1 MNINEFIE
9 ELNKIG
15 ISLSDK
21 QLDELNIYKEFLKE
35 YNSHTNLT
43 TITED
48 NDIYL
53 KHFYDSL
60 TLAKYVDLSKV
71 NNMLD
76 IGTGAGFP
84 GMVIKIVF
92 PHIDM
97 YLMDSN
103 NKKLDFL
110 TKLSEKLNLT
120 NVHMLHVRAEEYAK
134 DNRESFDLVTSR
146 AVAALPILTE
156 LALPLTK
163 VDGKFVA
170 LKANAQDEI
179 RLSKDII
186 NKLNGNIDF
195 IEEFKLPKL
204 DDPRTIIVMS
214 KKGHSNNLYPREYGK
229 IKKDY
234 ERAKGNK

>member
-15 ISLSDK
+15 ITLSDS
-21 QLDELNIYKEFLKE
+21 QLDQLNTYKEFLKE

-48 NDIYL
+48 NEIYL

-60 TLAKYVDLSKV
+60 TLAKYVDLRNV
-71 NNMLD
+71 NKMLD

-92 PHIDM
+92 PNIDM

-110 TKLSEKLNLT
+110 TQLSEKLGLT

-134 DNRESFDLVTSR
+134 TNRESFDLVTSR

-170 LKANAQDEI
+170 LKANASEEI

-195 IEEFKLPKL
+195 IEEFTLPKL
-204 DDPRTIIVMS
+204 EDPRTIIVMS
-214 KKGHSNNLYPREYGK
+214 KKGHTSDLYPREYGK
-229 IKKDY
+229 IKKEYD
-234 ERAKGNK
+234 RLKK

>member
-1 MNINEFIE
+1 MNINEFTQ
-9 ELNKIG
+9 ELNKNG
-15 ISLSDK
+15 ITLTDK
-21 QLDELNIYKEFLKE
+21 QLDELNTYKEFLKD

-48 NDIYL
+48 DDIYL

-60 TLAKYVDLSKV
+60 TLAKYVNLNEV

-92 PHIDM
+92 PNIDM

-110 TKLSEKLNLT
+110 TQLSEKLGLT

-134 DNRESFDLVTSR
+134 TNRESFGYVSC
-146 AVAALPILTE
+146 
-156 LALPLTK
+156 
-163 VDGKFVA
+163 
-170 LKANAQDEI
+170 
-179 RLSKDII
+179 SC
-186 NKLNGNIDF
+186 
-195 IEEFKLPKL
+195 
-204 DDPRTIIVMS
+204 S
-214 KKGHSNNLYPREYGK
+214 SSNTC
-229 IKKDY
+229 
-234 ERAKGNK
+234 

>member
-1 MNINEFIE
+1 MNIKEFIE

-15 ISLSDK
+15 ITLTDK
-21 QLDELNIYKEFLKE
+21 QLDELNTYKEFLKE

-48 NDIYL
+48 NEIYL

-60 TLAKYVDLSKV
+60 TLAKYVDLNNV
-71 NNMLD
+71 NKMLD

-92 PHIDM
+92 PSIDM

-103 NKKLDFL
+103 NKKLVFL
-110 TKLSEKLNLT
+110 TQLSEKLGLT

-134 DNRESFDLVTSR
+134 NNRESFDLVTSR

-170 LKANAQDEI
+170 LKANASEEI

-186 NKLNGNIDF
+186 NKLNGNLDF
-195 IEEFKLPKL
+195 IEEFTLPKL
-204 DDPRTIIVMS
+204 EDPRTIIVMS
-214 KKGHSNNLYPREYGK
+214 KKGHTSDLYPREYGK
-229 IKKDY
+229 IKKEYD
-234 ERAKGNK
+234 RLKK

>member
-15 ISLSDK
+15 ITLTDK
-21 QLDELNIYKEFLKE
+21 QLDELNTYKEFLKE

-48 NDIYL
+48 NEIYL

-60 TLAKYVDLSKV
+60 TLAKYVDLNNV
-71 NNMLD
+71 NKMLD

-92 PHIDM
+92 PNIDM

-110 TKLSEKLNLT
+110 TQLSEKLGLT
-120 NVHMLHVRAEEYAK
+120 NIHMLHVRAEEYAK
-134 DNRESFDLVTSR
+134 NNRESFDLVTSR

-170 LKANAQDEI
+170 LKANASEEI
-179 RLSKDII
+179 RLSKSII
-186 NKLNGNIDF
+186 EKLNGNIDL
-195 IEEFKLPKL
+195 IDEFTLPKL
-204 DDPRTIIVMS
+204 EDPRTIIVIS
-214 KKGHSNNLYPREYGK
+214 KKGHTNESYPRDYGR

-234 ERAKGNK
+234 ERMKGNK

>member
-1 MNINEFIE
+1 MNINEFIN
-9 ELNKIG
+9 ELKNIG
-15 ISLSDK
+15 IEITDK
-21 QLDELNIYKEFLKE
+21 QLDDLNTYKEFLKE

-43 TITED
+43 TIVED
-48 NDIYL
+48 NEIYL

-60 TLAKYVDLSKV
+60 SLAKYINLNEV

-84 GMVIKIVF
+84 GMVIKILF
-92 PHIDM
+92 PNIDM

-110 TKLSEKLNLT
+110 TQLTKKLKLDNI
-120 NVHMLHVRAEEYAK
+120 HMLHVRAEEYAK
-134 DNRESFDLVTSR
+134 SNRESFDLVTSR
-146 AVAALPILTE
+146 AVAALPILSE

-163 VDGKFVA
+163 IDGKFIA
-170 LKANAQDEI
+170 LKANAQEEI

-186 NKLNGNIDF
+186 NKLNGNIDL
-195 IEEFKLPKL
+195 IDEFKLPKL
-204 DDPRTIIVMS
+204 DDPRTVIVIS
-214 KKGHSNNLYPREYGK
+214 KKGHTSDTYPREYGK

-234 ERAKGNK
+234 ERMKGNK

>member
-1 MNINEFIE
+1 MNINEFTQ
-9 ELNKIG
+9 ELEKIG
-15 ISLSDK
+15 ITLTDK
-21 QLDELNIYKEFLKE
+21 QLDQLNIYKEFLKE

-43 TITED
+43 TIIED
-48 NDIYL
+48 KEIYL

-60 TLAKYVDLSKV
+60 TLAKYVNLNEV

-84 GMVIKIVF
+84 GMVLKIVF

-110 TKLSEKLNLT
+110 TQLSEKLGLT

-134 DNRESFDLVTSR
+134 TNRESFDIVTSR

-170 LKANAQDEI
+170 LKANASEEV

-186 NKLNGNIDF
+186 NKLNGKIDF
-195 IEEFKLPKL
+195 IEEFNLPKL

-214 KKGHSNNLYPREYGK
+214 KNGHTSETYPREYGK

-234 ERAKGNK
+234 ERIKGNK

>member
-1 MNINEFIE
+1 MNINEFTE

-15 ISLSDK
+15 ITLTDK
-21 QLDELNIYKEFLKE
+21 QLDELNTYKEFLKE

-48 NDIYL
+48 NEIYL

-60 TLAKYVDLSKV
+60 TLAKYVNLNEV
-71 NNMLD
+71 NKMLD

-92 PHIDM
+92 PNIDM

-110 TKLSEKLNLT
+110 IQLSEKLGLT

-134 DNRESFDLVTSR
+134 TNRESFDLVTSR

-163 VDGKFVA
+163 VNGKFVA
-170 LKANAQDEI
+170 LKANASEEI

-195 IEEFKLPKL
+195 IEEFTLPKL
-204 DDPRTIIVMS
+204 EDPRTIIVIS
-214 KKGHSNNLYPREYGK
+214 KKGHTNEVYPREYGK
-229 IKKDY
+229 IKKEY
-234 ERAKGNK
+234 ERLKGNK

>member
-1 MNINEFIE
+1 MNINEFTQ
-9 ELNKIG
+9 ELNKNG
-15 ISLSDK
+15 ITLTDK
-21 QLDELNIYKEFLKE
+21 QLDELNTYKEFLKD

-48 NDIYL
+48 DDIYL

-60 TLAKYVDLSKV
+60 TLAKYVNLNEV

-92 PHIDM
+92 PNIDM

-110 TKLSEKLNLT
+110 TQLSEKLGLT

-134 DNRESFDLVTSR
+134 TNRESFDLVTSR
-146 AVAALPILTE
+146 AVAALPILAE

-170 LKANAQDEI
+170 LKANASEEI

-186 NKLNGNIDF
+186 NKLNGSIDF
-195 IEEFKLPKL
+195 IEEFTLPKL
-204 DDPRTIIVMS
+204 EDPRTIIVMS
-214 KKGHSNNLYPREYGK
+214 KKGHTNDLYPREYGK

-234 ERAKGNK
+234 ERMKGNK

>member
-1 MNINEFIE
+1 MNINEFTR

-15 ISLSDK
+15 ITLTDK
-21 QLDELNIYKEFLKE
+21 QLDELNTYKEFLKE

-48 NDIYL
+48 NEIYL

-60 TLAKYVDLSKV
+60 TLAKYVNLNKV

-84 GMVIKIVF
+84 GMVIKILY

-110 TKLSEKLNLT
+110 TQLSEKLGLT

-134 DNRESFDLVTSR
+134 TNRECFDLVTSR

-163 VDGKFVA
+163 VDGKFIA
-170 LKANAQDEI
+170 LKANASEEI
-179 RLSKDII
+179 KLSKNII
-186 NKLNGNIDF
+186 EKLNGNIDL
-195 IEEFKLPKL
+195 IDEFTLPKCK
-204 DDPRTIIVMS
+204 DPRTIIVIS
-214 KKGHSNNLYPREYGK
+214 KKGHTNESYPRDYGR

-234 ERAKGNK
+234 ERMKGNK

>member
-1 MNINEFIE
+1 MNINEFVE

-43 TITED
+43 TITKD
-48 NDIYL
+48 SDIYL

-110 TKLSEKLNLT
+110 TQLSEKLNLT

-186 NKLNGNIDF
+186 NKLNGKIDF
-195 IEEFKLPKL
+195 IEEFKLPKI
-204 DDPRTIIVMS
+204 DDPRTIIVIS
-214 KKGHSNNLYPREYGK
+214 KKGHTNNLYPREYGK

>member
-84 GMVIKIVF
+84 GMVIKIVI

-110 TKLSEKLNLT
+110 THLSEKLNLT

-214 KKGHSNNLYPREYGK
+214 KKGHTNNLYPREYGK

-234 ERAKGNK
+234 ERTKGNK

>member
-214 KKGHSNNLYPREYGK
+214 KKGHTNILYPREYGK
-229 IKKDY
+229 IKRDY

>member
-21 QLDELNIYKEFLKE
+21 QLDELNIYKVFLKE

-48 NDIYL
+48 SDIYL

-84 GMVIKIVF
+84 GMVIK
-92 PHIDM
+92 
-97 YLMDSN
+97 SW
-103 NKKLDFL
+103 KKQR
-110 TKLSEKLNLT
+110 SET
-120 NVHMLHVRAEEYAK
+120 
-134 DNRESFDLVTSR
+134 
-146 AVAALPILTE
+146 
-156 LALPLTK
+156 
-163 VDGKFVA
+163 
-170 LKANAQDEI
+170 
-179 RLSKDII
+179 
-186 NKLNGNIDF
+186 
-195 IEEFKLPKL
+195 
-204 DDPRTIIVMS
+204 
-214 KKGHSNNLYPREYGK
+214 
-229 IKKDY
+229 
-234 ERAKGNK
+234 

>member
-110 TKLSEKLNLT
+110 TQLTEKLNLT

-186 NKLNGNIDF
+186 NKLNGKIDF
-195 IEEFKLPKL
+195 IEEFKLPKI
-204 DDPRTIIVMS
+204 DDPRTIIVIS
-214 KKGHSNNLYPREYGK
+214 KKGHTNNLYPREYGK

>member
-110 TKLSEKLNLT
+110 TQLSEKLNLT

-214 KKGHSNNLYPREYGK
+214 KKGHTNNLYPREYGK
-229 IKKDY
+229 IKKEY

>member
-1 MNINEFIE
+1 MNINEFTQ

-15 ISLSDK
+15 ITLTDK
-21 QLDELNIYKEFLKE
+21 QLDELNTYKEFLKE

-48 NDIYL
+48 DDIYL

-60 TLAKYVDLSKV
+60 TLAKYVNLNEV

-92 PHIDM
+92 PNIDM

-110 TKLSEKLNLT
+110 TQLSEKLGLT

-134 DNRESFDLVTSR
+134 TNRESFDLVTSR

-170 LKANAQDEI
+170 LKANASEEI

-186 NKLNGNIDF
+186 NKLNGNIEF
-195 IEEFKLPKL
+195 IEEFTLPKL
-204 DDPRTIIVMS
+204 EDPRTIIVMS
-214 KKGHSNNLYPREYGK
+214 KKGHTNDLYPRDYGK

-234 ERAKGNK
+234 ERMKGNK

>member
-15 ISLSDK
+15 ITLTDK
-21 QLDELNIYKEFLKE
+21 QLDELNTYKEFLKE

-48 NDIYL
+48 NEIYL

-60 TLAKYVDLSKV
+60 TLAKYVDLSNV
-71 NNMLD
+71 NKMLD

-92 PHIDM
+92 PSIDM

-110 TKLSEKLNLT
+110 TQLSEKLGLT

-134 DNRESFDLVTSR
+134 TNRESFDLVTSR

-163 VDGKFVA
+163 VDGKFIA
-170 LKANAQDEI
+170 LKANASDEI
-179 RLSKDII
+179 RLSKSII
-186 NKLNGNIDF
+186 EKLNGNIDL
-195 IEEFKLPKL
+195 IDEFTLPKL
-204 DDPRTIIVMS
+204 EDPRTIIVIS
-214 KKGHSNNLYPREYGK
+214 KKGHTNESYPRDYGR

-234 ERAKGNK
+234 ERMKGNK

>member
-15 ISLSDK
+15 ITLNDS
-21 QLDELNIYKEFLKE
+21 QLDELNTYKEFLKE

-48 NDIYL
+48 NEIYL

-60 TLAKYVDLSKV
+60 TLAKYVDLNNV
-71 NNMLD
+71 NKMLD

-92 PHIDM
+92 PNIDM

-110 TKLSEKLNLT
+110 TQLSEKLGLT

-134 DNRESFDLVTSR
+134 TNRESFDLVTSR

-170 LKANAQDEI
+170 LKANASEEI
-179 RLSKDII
+179 RLSKSII
-186 NKLNGNIDF
+186 EKLNGNIDL
-195 IEEFKLPKL
+195 IDEFTLPKL
-204 DDPRTIIVMS
+204 EDPRTIIVIS
-214 KKGHSNNLYPREYGK
+214 KKGHTNESYPRDYGR

-234 ERAKGNK
+234 ERMKGNK

>member
-15 ISLSDK
+15 ITLTDK
-21 QLDELNIYKEFLKE
+21 QLDELNTYKEFLKE

-43 TITED
+43 AITED
-48 NDIYL
+48 NEIYL

-60 TLAKYVDLSKV
+60 TLAKYVNLSNV
-71 NNMLD
+71 NKMLD

-92 PHIDM
+92 PNIDM

-110 TKLSEKLNLT
+110 TQLSEKLGLT
-120 NVHMLHVRAEEYAK
+120 NVHMLHIRAEEYAK
-134 DNRESFDLVTSR
+134 SNRESFDLVTSR

-195 IEEFKLPKL
+195 IEEFTLPKL
-204 DDPRTIIVMS
+204 EDPRTIIVMS
-214 KKGHSNNLYPREYGK
+214 KKGHTSDLYPREYGK
-229 IKKDY
+229 IKKEYD
-234 ERAKGNK
+234 RLKK

>member
-214 KKGHSNNLYPREYGK
+214 KKGHTNNLYPREYGK

>member
-1 MNINEFIE
+1 MNINEFTQ

-15 ISLSDK
+15 ITLTDK
-21 QLDELNIYKEFLKE
+21 QLDELNTYKEFLKD

-48 NDIYL
+48 NEIYL

-60 TLAKYVDLSKV
+60 TLAKYVNLNEV

-92 PHIDM
+92 PNIDM

-110 TKLSEKLNLT
+110 TQLSEKLGLT

-134 DNRESFDLVTSR
+134 TNRESFDLVTSR

-163 VDGKFVA
+163 VNGKFVA
-170 LKANAQDEI
+170 LKANASEEI

-214 KKGHSNNLYPREYGK
+214 KKGHTSDIYPREYGK

-234 ERAKGNK
+234 ERMKGNK

>member
-48 NDIYL
+48 NHIYL

-110 TKLSEKLNLT
+110 TQLSEKLNLT

-214 KKGHSNNLYPREYGK
+214 KKGHTNIIYPREYGK
-229 IKKDY
+229 IKKEY

>member
-15 ISLSDK
+15 ITLSNS
-21 QLDELNIYKEFLKE
+21 QLDQLNTYKEFLTE

-48 NDIYL
+48 NEIYL

-60 TLAKYVDLSKV
+60 TLAKYVDLSNV
-71 NNMLD
+71 NKMLD

-92 PHIDM
+92 PNIDM

-110 TKLSEKLNLT
+110 TQLSEKLGLT

-134 DNRESFDLVTSR
+134 TNRESFDLVTSR

-163 VDGKFVA
+163 LDGKFVA
-170 LKANAQDEI
+170 LKANASEEI

-186 NKLNGNIDF
+186 NKLNSNIDF
-195 IEEFKLPKL
+195 IEEFTLPKL
-204 DDPRTIIVMS
+204 EDPRTIIVMS
-214 KKGHSNNLYPREYGK
+214 KKGHTSDLYPREYGK
-229 IKKDY
+229 IKKEYD
-234 ERAKGNK
+234 RLKK

>member
-1 MNINEFIE
+1 MNINEFTQ

-15 ISLSDK
+15 ITLTDK
-21 QLDELNIYKEFLKE
+21 QLDELNTYKEFLKE

-48 NDIYL
+48 DDIYL

-60 TLAKYVDLSKV
+60 TLAKYVNLNEV

-92 PHIDM
+92 PNIDM

-110 TKLSEKLNLT
+110 TQLSEKLGLT

-134 DNRESFDLVTSR
+134 TNRESFDLVTSR

-170 LKANAQDEI
+170 LKANASEEI

-195 IEEFKLPKL
+195 IEEFTLPKL
-204 DDPRTIIVMS
+204 EDPRTIIVMS
-214 KKGHSNNLYPREYGK
+214 KKGHTNDLYPREYGK

-234 ERAKGNK
+234 ERMKGNK

>member
-1 MNINEFIE
+1 MNINEFTQK
-9 ELNKIG
+9 LNKIG
-15 ISLSDK
+15 ITLTDK
-21 QLDELNIYKEFLKE
+21 QLDELNTYKEFLKE

-48 NDIYL
+48 DDIYL

-60 TLAKYVDLSKV
+60 TLAKYVNLNEV

-92 PHIDM
+92 PNIDM

-110 TKLSEKLNLT
+110 TQLSEKLGLT

-134 DNRESFDLVTSR
+134 TNRESFDLVTSR

-170 LKANAQDEI
+170 LKANASEEI

-186 NKLNGNIDF
+186 NKLNGNIEF
-195 IEEFKLPKL
+195 IEEFTLPKL
-204 DDPRTIIVMS
+204 EDPRTIIVMS
-214 KKGHSNNLYPREYGK
+214 KKGHTNDLYPSDYGK

-234 ERAKGNK
+234 ERMKGNK

>member
-15 ISLSDK
+15 ITLTDK
-21 QLDELNIYKEFLKE
+21 QLDELNTYKEFLKE

-48 NDIYL
+48 NEIYL

-60 TLAKYVDLSKV
+60 TLAKYVDLSNV
-71 NNMLD
+71 NKMLD

-92 PHIDM
+92 PNIDM

-110 TKLSEKLNLT
+110 TQLSEKLGLT

-134 DNRESFDLVTSR
+134 NNRESFNLVTSR

-170 LKANAQDEI
+170 LKANASEEI

-186 NKLNGNIDF
+186 NKLNGNLDF
-195 IEEFKLPKL
+195 IEEFTLPKL
-204 DDPRTIIVMS
+204 EDPRTIIVMS
-214 KKGHSNNLYPREYGK
+214 KKGHTSDLYPREYGK
-229 IKKDY
+229 IKKEYD
-234 ERAKGNK
+234 RLKK

>member
-1 MNINEFIE
+1 MNINEFTQ

-15 ISLSDK
+15 ITLTDK
-21 QLDELNIYKEFLKE
+21 QLDELNTYKEFLKE

-48 NDIYL
+48 NEIYL

-60 TLAKYVDLSKV
+60 TLAKYVNLNEV

-92 PHIDM
+92 PNIDM

-110 TKLSEKLNLT
+110 TQLSEKLGLT

-134 DNRESFDLVTSR
+134 TNRESFDLVTSR
-146 AVAALPILTE
+146 AVAALPILAE

-163 VDGKFVA
+163 GNGKFVA
-170 LKANAQDEI
+170 LKANASEEI

-186 NKLNGNIDF
+186 NKLNGSIDF
-195 IEEFKLPKL
+195 IEEFTLPKL
-204 DDPRTIIVMS
+204 EDSRTIIVMS
-214 KKGHSNNLYPREYGK
+214 KKGHTNDLYPREYGK

-234 ERAKGNK
+234 ERMKGNK